1 MPTLP
6 NTLGV
11 MQGIQSIIT
20 ANIPTV
26 YKTVALEAYKD
37 WTNADPVCEIAFME
51 DHSEHFAAGG
61 VIKDIQGF
69 KITSAVLFAGN
80 STSVTPTQSITNL
93 CACRDAVVPLFQQH
107 AYLGGVQGV
116 SDSRVKPDTFKLS
129 VVTDHDNDYLV
140 HEFIVEVESVWTVP
154 IGAQGI

>member
-1 MPTLP
+1 MALP

-11 MQGIQSIIT
+11 MMGIQSLI
-20 ANIPTV
+20 NGLSPNP
-26 YKTVALEAYKD
+26 YRTVALEAFKD
-37 WTNADPVCEIAFME
+37 WTNADPVCEIAFSL
-51 DHSEHFAAGG
+51 DDSEHFAAGG

-69 KITSAVLFAGN
+69 RITSAVLFAGA
-80 STSVTPTQSITNL
+80 STVVTPTQAITNL
-93 CACRDAVVPLFQQH
+93 CTCRDAVVPLFQQH

-116 SDSRVKPDTFKLS
+116 SDSRVKPGSFKLS

-140 HEFIVEVESVWTVP
+140 HEFIVEIESQYTVP

>member
-1 MPTLP
+1 MALP

-11 MQGIQSIIT
+11 MMGIQSLI
-20 ANIPTV
+20 NGLSPNP
-26 YKTVALEAYKD
+26 YRTVALEAFKD
-37 WTNADPVCEIAFME
+37 WTNADPVCEIAFSL
-51 DHSEHFAAGG
+51 DDSEHFAAGG

-69 KITSAVLFAGN
+69 RITSAVIF
-80 STSVTPTQSITNL
+80 STATPTAAITAL
-93 CACRDAVVPLFQQH
+93 CTCRDAVVPLFQQH

-116 SDSRVKPDTFKLS
+116 SDSRVKPGSFKLS

-140 HEFIVEVESVWTVP
+140 HEFIVEIESQYTVP

>member
-1 MPTLP
+1 MALP

-11 MQGIQSIIT
+11 MQGIESIIT
-20 ANIPTV
+20 ANTTV
-26 YKTVALEAYKD
+26 YQTVALEAYKD
-37 WTNADPVCEIAFME
+37 WTNADPVCEIAFSE
-51 DHSEHFAAGG
+51 DDSEHFAAGG

-69 KITSAVLFAGN
+69 KITSAVKF
-80 STSVTPTQSITNL
+80 STVTPTAAITAL

-116 SDSRVKPDTFKLS
+116 SDSRVKPGSAKLA
-129 VVTDHDNDYLV
+129 VVTDHDQEYLV
-140 HEFIVEVESVWTVP
+140 HEFIVEVESQYTVP